1 MARSPRTA
9 PALAQPQGALTAD
22 AARALYATAVSIDA
36 LANAGAMNVP
46 WPPRGPLTP
55 AQRDNVARSGLT
67 ALNVTVSADDF
78 EGTVENIALWT
89 GEAAKYPQLLSI
101 VRRHDDIARAKKD
114 GTLGLILGFQ
124 NTEMLE
130 RDLSRLDT
138 FRQLGVLIIQL
149 TYNIR
154 NLIGDGCLEPGDA
167 GISEFGR
174 EAVAKMNELGIA
186 VDLSHCGT
194 RTTAT
199 GIAASTRP
207 PLITHSGCREVYRH
221 PRSKEDRELKAMADK
236 GGVLGIYLMP
246 FLGGFPGPGKAS
258 TGDAVIRHIEHAL
271 KVCGEDHVGI
281 GSDMSVT
288 PIEES
293 PEYLKL
299 ERAFAAGRKGRGI
312 QAPDEDR
319 PLYIPDLNQ
328 PRRLELDRRAAR
340 RQGAFRPGRREG
352 DRRQL
357 PARLQGHLDG
367 LNRCRATSPSS
378 APSTS
383 AAASSRWTSCAGS
396 SPTPGSPTSRPS
408 SPAAT

>member
-1 MARSPRTA
+1 MPISRREFGTTVAAGLGALAA
-9 PALAQPQGALTAD
+9 PAVAQPQGALTAD
-22 AARALYATAVSIDA
+22 AAKGLYAKAVSIDA
-36 LANAGAMNVP
+36 LANPGAMNVP

-328 PRRLELDRRAAR
+328 PRRLELIAERLAAKGHSARIVEKVIGGNFLRA
-340 RQGAFRPGRREG
+340 FK
-352 DRRQL
+352 DI
-357 PARLQGHLDG
+357 
-367 LNRCRATSPSS
+367 
-378 APSTS
+378 
-383 AAASSRWTSCAGS
+383 WTA
-396 SPTPGSPTSRPS
+396 
-408 SPAAT
+408 

>member
-1 MARSPRTA
+1 MPMTRREFATTVSA
-9 PALAQPQGALTAD
+9 GLGALTTAGAQSVVTSE
-22 AARALYATAVSIDA
+22 AARSLYAGTISIDA
-36 LANAGAMNVP
+36 LANPGSMNVP
-46 WPPRGPLTP
+46 WPPRGPLSQS
-55 AQRDNVARSGLT
+55 QRDHIAKSGLT
-67 ALNVTVSADDF
+67 ALNVTVSADQF
-78 EGTVENIALWT
+78 EATVANIALWT
-89 GEAAKYPQLLSI
+89 SEAARYPRLLSV

-114 GTLGLILGFQ
+114 GTLGLIFGFQ

-130 RDLSRLDT
+130 RDLSRLET

-174 EAVAKMNELGIA
+174 AAIARMNALGIA
-186 VDLSHCGT
+186 IDLSHCGT

-207 PLITHSGCREVYRH
+207 PLITHSGCREIYRH
-221 PRSKEDRELKAMADK
+221 PRSKEDRELKAMAGK

-246 FLGGFPGPGKAS
+246 FLGGAPGPGKAS

-281 GSDMSVT
+281 GSDMSVS

-293 PEYLKL
+293 PEYLKA
-299 ERAFAAGRKGRGI
+299 ERAFAEGRARGGI

-319 PLYIPDLNQ
+319 PLFIPDLNQ
-328 PRRLELDRRAAR
+328 PRRLELIAERLAAR
-340 RQGAFRPGRREG
+340 
-352 DRRQL
+352 
-357 PARLQGHLDG
+357 GH
-367 LNRCRATSPSS
+367 
-378 APSTS
+378 
-383 AAASSRWTSCAGS
+383 ASSVIEKVIGGNFHRVFKEIWTV
-396 SPTPGSPTSRPS
+396 
-408 SPAAT
+408 

>member
-1 MARSPRTA
+1 MTRREFATTVA
-9 PALAQPQGALTAD
+9 AGVGALGATPDAGQPAAAAD
-22 AARALYATAVSIDA
+22 ARALYARSISIDA
-36 LANAGAMNVP
+36 LANPGAMNVP
-46 WPPRGPLTP
+46 WPPRGPLTA
-55 AQRDNVARSGLT
+55 AQRANVAASGLT
-67 ALNVTVSADDF
+67 ALNVTVSAGDF
-78 EGTVENIALWT
+78 EATVENIALWT
-89 GEAAKYPQLLSI
+89 GEAARHPQMLSI
-101 VRRHDDIARAKKD
+101 VRRHDDIARAKQD

-124 NTEMLE
+124 DTEMLE

-138 FRQLGVLIIQL
+138 FRQLGVLVIQL
-149 TYNIR
+149 TYNVR

-167 GISEFGR
+167 GLSEFGR
-174 EAVAKMNELGIA
+174 EAVARMNALGIA

-199 GIAASTRP
+199 GIAASARP

-246 FLGGFPGPGKAS
+246 FLGGAPGPGQAS
-258 TGDAVIRHIEHAL
+258 PGDAVIRHLEHAL

-293 PEYLKL
+293 PEYLKA

-319 PLYIPDLNQ
+319 PLFIPDFNQ
-328 PRRLELDRRAAR
+328 PRRLELIASRLLAKGHPTRVVEKVVGGNFHRA
-340 RQGAFRPGRREG
+340 FK
-352 DRRQL
+352 DI
-357 PARLQGHLDG
+357 
-367 LNRCRATSPSS
+367 
-378 APSTS
+378 
-383 AAASSRWTSCAGS
+383 WTV
-396 SPTPGSPTSRPS
+396 
-408 SPAAT
+408 

>member
-1 MARSPRTA
+1 MPISRREFATTVTAGLAAFTTAGAQSVVTFEAARS
-9 PALAQPQGALTAD
+9 
-22 AARALYATAVSIDA
+22 LYASRISIDA
-36 LANAGAMNVP
+36 LANPGSMNVP
-46 WPPRGPLTP
+46 WPPRGPLTQS
-55 AQRDNVARSGLT
+55 QRGHIARSGLT
-67 ALNVTVSADDF
+67 ALNVTVSADQF
-78 EGTVENIALWT
+78 EATVENIALWT
-89 GEAAKYPQLLSI
+89 GEAAKYPQLLSV

-114 GTLGLILGFQ
+114 GTLGLIFGFQ

-174 EAVAKMNELGIA
+174 AAIARMNALGIA

-246 FLGGFPGPGKAS
+246 FLGGAPGPGKAS

-271 KVCGEDHVGI
+271 RVCGEDHVGI
-281 GSDMSVT
+281 GSDMSVS

-293 PEYLKL
+293 PEYLEA
-299 ERAFAAGRKGRGI
+299 ERAFAEGRARGGI

-319 PLYIPDLNQ
+319 PLFIPDLNQ
-328 PRRLELDRRAAR
+328 PRRLELIAERLAAR
-340 RQGAFRPGRREG
+340 
-352 DRRQL
+352 
-357 PARLQGHLDG
+357 GH
-367 LNRCRATSPSS
+367 AS
-378 APSTS
+378 AVIEKVIGGNFH
-383 AAASSRWTSCAGS
+383 RVFKEIWTV
-396 SPTPGSPTSRPS
+396 
-408 SPAAT
+408 